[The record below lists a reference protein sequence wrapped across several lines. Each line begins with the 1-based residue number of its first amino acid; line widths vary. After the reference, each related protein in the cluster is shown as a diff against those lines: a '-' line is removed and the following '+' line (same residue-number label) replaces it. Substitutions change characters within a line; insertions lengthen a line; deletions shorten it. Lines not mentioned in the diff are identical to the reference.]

1 MIVFLVGYLGC
12 GKTTI
17 GRRLAR
23 RLGYDLAD
31 TADRTEKKEGA
42 DVCDIFHYAGEEY
55 FRKAERGMLEQLI
68 ASGDDLVVSTGG
80 GLPVWADNMAR
91 MNGAGLTV
99 YIRRSAGQIAAR
111 LSPHGRWK
119 RPKLRGLDDRELVEF
134 MSRNMAEREPF
145 YGQAALTIDGGAMS
159 DDEILEFITEKLKE
173 RNG

>member
-1 MIVFLVGYLGC
+1 MIVFLVGYMGC

-23 RLGYDLAD
+23 RLGYDFAD
-31 TADRTEKKEGA
+31 TDDRIEKQEGA

-91 MNGAGLTV
+91 LYGARLHFV
-99 YIRRSAGQIAAR
+99 RRSRSQR
-111 LSPHGRWK
+111 
-119 RPKLRGLDDRELVEF
+119 V
-134 MSRNMAEREPF
+134 
-145 YGQAALTIDGGAMS
+145 
-159 DDEILEFITEKLKE
+159 
-173 RNG
+173 

>member
-1 MIVFLVGYLGC
+1 MIVFLVGYMGC

-23 RLGYDLAD
+23 RLGYDFAD
-31 TADRTEKKEGA
+31 TDDRIEKQE
-42 DVCDIFHYAGEEY
+42 GEEY

-99 YIRRSAGQIAAR
+99 YIRRSAEQIAAR

>member
-1 MIVFLVGYLGC
+1 MIVFLVGYMGC

-23 RLGYDLAD
+23 RLGYDFAD
-31 TADRTEKKEGA
+31 TDDRIEKQEGA

-99 YIRRSAGQIAAR
+99 YIRRSAEQIAAR
-111 LSPHGRWK
+111 LSPHGR
-119 RPKLRGLDDRELVEF
+119 
-134 MSRNMAEREPF
+134 
-145 YGQAALTIDGGAMS
+145 
-159 DDEILEFITEKLKE
+159 
-173 RNG
+173 

>member
-1 MIVFLVGYLGC
+1 MIVFLVGYMGC

-23 RLGYDLAD
+23 RLGYDFAD
-31 TADRTEKKEGA
+31 TDDR
-42 DVCDIFHYAGEEY
+42 I
-55 FRKAERGMLEQLI
+55 ERGMLEQLI

-99 YIRRSAGQIAAR
+99 YIRRSAEQIAAR

>member
-1 MIVFLVGYLGC
+1 MY
-12 GKTTI
+12 K
-17 GRRLAR
+17 R
-23 RLGYDLAD
+23 
-31 TADRTEKKEGA
+31 
-42 DVCDIFHYAGEEY
+42 
-55 FRKAERGMLEQLI
+55 Q
-68 ASGDDLVVSTGG
+68 
-80 GLPVWADNMAR
+80 
-91 MNGAGLTV
+91 V
-99 YIRRSAGQIAAR
+99 YIRRSAEQIAAR

>member
-1 MIVFLVGYLGC
+1 MIVFLVGYMGC

-23 RLGYDLAD
+23 RLGYDFSD
-31 TADRTEKKEGA
+31 TDDRIEKQEGA

-80 GLPVWADNMAR
+80 LPVWADNMAR

-99 YIRRSAGQIAAR
+99 YIRRSAEQITAR

>member
-1 MIVFLVGYLGC
+1 MIVFLVGYMGC

-23 RLGYDLAD
+23 RLGYDFAD
-31 TADRTEKKEGA
+31 TDDRIEKQE
-42 DVCDIFHYAGEEY
+42 GEEY

-80 GLPVWADNMAR
+80 GLPVWADNMVR

-99 YIRRSAGQIAAR
+99 YIRRSAEQIAAR

>member
-1 MIVFLVGYLGC
+1 MIVFLVGYMGC

-23 RLGYDLAD
+23 RLGYDFAD
-31 TADRTEKKEGA
+31 TDDRIEKQEGA

-91 MNGAGLTV
+91 MNGAGLTAV
-99 YIRRSAGQIAAR
+99 SYT
-111 LSPHGRWK
+111 H
-119 RPKLRGLDDRELVEF
+119 LDPPFRICVR
-134 MSRNMAEREPF
+134 SRNVGLHTLFRCGCQFHGPVLRYMVV
-145 YGQAALTIDGGAMS
+145 GQSHHHIGCSFRRFAFVRKS
-159 DDEILEFITEKLKE
+159 
-173 RNG
+173 

>member
-1 MIVFLVGYLGC
+1 MR
-12 GKTTI
+12 KNHH

-23 RLGYDLAD
+23 RLGYDFAD
-31 TADRTEKKEGA
+31 TDDRIEKQEGA

-91 MNGAGLTV
+91 MNGSRSDGL
-99 YIRRSAGQIAAR
+99 YPPFGGADRSAFESSR
-111 LSPHGRWK
+111 TWK
-119 RPKLRGLDDRELVEF
+119 RPKVEGT
-134 MSRNMAEREPF
+134 RRPGAGRIHVAQHGRAGAF
-145 YGQAALTIDGGAMS
+145 YGQAALTIDGGAMN

>member
-1 MIVFLVGYLGC
+1 
-12 GKTTI
+12 
-17 GRRLAR
+17 
-23 RLGYDLAD
+23 
-31 TADRTEKKEGA
+31 
-42 DVCDIFHYAGEEY
+42 
-55 FRKAERGMLEQLI
+55 MLEQLI

-80 GLPVWADNMAR
+80 GLPIWADNMAR
-91 MNGAGLTV
+91 MNGAGLAV
-99 YIRRSAGQIAAR
+99 YIRRSAEQIAAR

-145 YGQAALTIDGGAMS
+145 YGQAALTIDGGAMN